1 MSINMKIAGKRV
13 CRSRSTAP
21 LGVML
26 LASLAL
32 PLWLSGCTP
41 TGGSS
46 SSLQREIDSL
56 RMEVA
61 DLKASGR
68 LSDMRGG
75 GGDINSEITR
85 LRSDVQRLSS
95 NVEGS
100 DGDGL
105 TLRQQLD
112 TLNARLDRLE
122 RKAGGSNTTARS
134 GSMAD
139 GGAYQPPR
147 SASSGYQP
155 PERTSGSS
163 ATGAA
168 ATNTA
173 VAPAPAAG
181 PYEEGKALHD
191 QKQYRAAIK
200 RFKDYLSAE
209 PKGSQAAAAQFYI
222 GESLYAQ
229 QQYEEA
235 ILEYQKVVQGFPKS
249 SQVAYSLLK
258 QGQSFQAINDKDSA
272 KLLYQKV
279 ARDFP
284 KSPAANMANARMK
297 TL

>member
-1 MSINMKIAGKRV
+1 MNIKIAGKRV
-13 CRSRSTAP
+13 RILRSIVLSRT
-21 LGVML
+21 ML
-26 LASLAL
+26 AALAL
-32 PLWLSGCTP
+32 PIWLISGCTP
-41 TGGSS
+41 AGGSS

-61 DLKASGR
+61 DLKSSGR
-68 LSDMRGG
+68 LSDMRG

-112 TLNARLDRLE
+112 ALNSRLDRLE
-122 RKAGGSNTTARS
+122 RRAGGNTTARS

-139 GGAYQPPR
+139 GGAYQPPKP
-147 SASSGYQP
+147 ASNSYQS
-155 PERTSGSS
+155 PERTQGSS
-163 ATGAA
+163 VTGTA
-168 ATNTA
+168 ATNAA
-173 VAPAPAAG
+173 VTPAPAAG
-181 PYEEGKALHD
+181 PYEEGRSLYE
-191 QKQYRAAIK
+191 QRQYRAAIN
-200 RFKDYLSAE
+200 RFKSYLSAE
-209 PKGSQAAAAQFYI
+209 PKGGNAAAAQFYI

-235 ILEYQKVVQGFPKS
+235 ILEYQKVVQSFPKS

-284 KSPAANMANARMK
+284 KSPAASMATARMK

>member
-1 MSINMKIAGKRV
+1 MNINIKVADKPVRPSRNIAPFRI
-13 CRSRSTAP
+13 
-21 LGVML
+21 ML
-26 LASLAL
+26 AGLAL
-32 PLWLSGCTP
+32 PLWLISGCTP

-85 LRSDVQRLSS
+85 LRADVQRLSS

-122 RKAGGSNTTARS
+122 RKTGGSNTPVRS

-147 SASSGYQP
+147 PASNPNS
-155 PERTSGSS
+155 TV
-163 ATGAA
+163 A
-168 ATNTA
+168 
-173 VAPAPAAG
+173 APANAAVTPTPTAG
-181 PYEEGKALHD
+181 PYEEGRSLYD
-191 QKQYRAAIK
+191 QKQYRTAIK
-200 RFKDYLSAE
+200 SFKDYLNAE
-209 PKGSQAAAAQFYI
+209 PKGGNAAAAQFYI

>member
-1 MSINMKIAGKRV
+1 MSINIWTAGNQVR
-13 CRSRSTAP
+13 RSRGIIP
-21 LGVML
+21 FKVML
-26 LASLAL
+26 AGLAL
-32 PLWLSGCTP
+32 PLWLVSGCTP
-41 TGGSS
+41 VGGSS

-68 LSDMRGG
+68 LSDMRG

-122 RKAGGSNTTARS
+122 RKAGGGSTTTART

-147 SASSGYQP
+147 PASSP
-155 PERTSGSS
+155 S

-168 ATNTA
+168 TTNA
-173 VAPAPAAG
+173 AAAPTPAAG

-200 RFKDYLSAE
+200 RFKDYLNAE
-209 PKGSQAAAAQFYI
+209 PKGAQAAAAQFYI

-235 ILEYQKVVQGFPKS
+235 ILEYQKVVQSFPKS